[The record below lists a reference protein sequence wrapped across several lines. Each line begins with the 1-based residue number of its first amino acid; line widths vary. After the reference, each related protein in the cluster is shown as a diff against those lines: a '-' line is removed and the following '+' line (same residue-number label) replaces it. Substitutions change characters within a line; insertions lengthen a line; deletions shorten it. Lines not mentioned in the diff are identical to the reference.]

1 MPRLDPATRNIV
13 IGRLQAGESQNEVAR
28 TLNVN
33 PSTIPRLWNW
43 FNEWPPK
50 EWKTLHKLLMGKI
63 GTSGS
68 FIYGIEPLLH
78 QQLQPEYLDYEESA
92 HKQSATGF
100 DSMALDPEGRISE
113 RYRIDAV
120 TQTWKSP
127 LVQQIKG
134 LDLPILAKNLVQRRV
149 SFSAAETRWQNTCI

>member
-1 MPRLDPATRNIV
+1 
-13 IGRLQAGESQNEVAR
+13 
-28 TLNVN
+28 
-33 PSTIPRLWNW
+33 
-43 FNEWPPK
+43 
-50 EWKTLHKLLMGKI
+50 MGKI

-113 RYRIDAV
+113 RYREQRETSAYIHV
-120 TQTWKSP
+120 FCH
-127 LVQQIKG
+127 LV
-134 LDLPILAKNLVQRRV
+134 
-149 SFSAAETRWQNTCI
+149 SAAENETRR